1 MRHDEEDVPGTTEA
15 DAATR
20 VSGRMLLLLADLF
33 RFHGLEIADH
43 VTGLR
48 SVERPGPPPR
58 WIAWDDYVELTER
71 LGLACGGPDG
81 VARAMRG
88 VPKDAYAELRSAR
101 GFFPD
106 PAAFF
111 AFYSHQIM
119 PSMTPCLDFSMQPS
133 GPHRYRIRYAIR
145 PGARSTEWFMCGTK
159 VLVELFPTHFD
170 LPEAKVEVLTLSPT
184 VLELDAEFPSV
195 DPANRWGD
203 WLARTASTPA
213 LRKLDAREG
222 EDARVLTPREREV
235 LSLLTQ
241 GLTNAEIAGSL
252 GTATNTVRHQV
263 ASIMEKMAAANR
275 TELAVRAVR
284 KDP

>member
-1 MRHDEEDVPGTTEA
+1 MSQDDEDVPGTTEA

-20 VSGRMLLLLADLF
+20 VSGRMLLLLVDLF

-43 VTGLR
+43 VAGLT
-48 SVERPGPPPR
+48 SVDRPGPPPR
-58 WIAWDDYVELTER
+58 WISWDDYVELTER
-71 LGLACGGPDG
+71 LGRACGGPDG

-88 VPKDAYAELRSAR
+88 LPKDAYAELRSAR
-101 GFFPD
+101 AFFPE

-119 PSMTPCLDFSMQPS
+119 PSMTPGFDFAMDDLGSQRWRV
-133 GPHRYRIRYAIR
+133 RYSVRE
-145 PGARSTEWFMCGTK
+145 GVRSTEWFLCGTK
-159 VLVELFPTHFD
+159 VLVQLFPTHFD
-170 LPEAKVEVLTLSPT
+170 LPEAKVEVMTLSAR
-184 VLELDAEFPSV
+184 LLDMIVEFPSV
-195 DPANRWGD
+195 DPSKRWGD
-203 WLARTASTPA
+203 RLA
-213 LRKLDAREG
+213 LRRPSDTDGPSDDTRM
-222 EDARVLTPREREV
+222 LTPREREV

-241 GLTNAEIAGSL
+241 GLTNAEIASTL

-284 KDP
+284 KEP

>member
-1 MRHDEEDVPGTTEA
+1 MSQDDDVPGTTEA

-33 RFHGLEIADH
+33 RFHGLEIAVH
-43 VTGLR
+43 VKGLP
-48 SVERPGPPPR
+48 SVDKPGPPPR
-58 WIAWDDYVELTER
+58 WISWDDYVELTER
-71 LGLACGGPDG
+71 LGHACGGPEG

-119 PSMTPCLDFSMQPS
+119 PSMTPCFDFSMDHLGGQ
-133 GPHRYRIRYAIR
+133 RYRIRYGMR

-170 LPEAKVEVLTLSPT
+170 LPEAKVDVVTLSPQL
-184 VLELDAEFPSV
+184 LEMNVEFPSV
-195 DPANRWGD
+195 EPANRWGD
-203 WLARTASTPA
+203 WLARGATARAFRT
-213 LRKLDAREG
+213 LDAEQSDDTRM
-222 EDARVLTPREREV
+222 LTPREREV

-241 GLTNAEIAGSL
+241 GLTNAEIASTL

-263 ASIMEKMAAANR
+263 ASIMDKMAAANR

-284 KDP
+284 NP

>member
-1 MRHDEEDVPGTTEA
+1 MDQDDEDVPGTTEA

-20 VSGRMLLLLADLF
+20 VSGRMLLLLVDLF
-33 RFHGLEIADH
+33 RFHGLELADH
-43 VTGLR
+43 VAGLT
-48 SVERPGPPPR
+48 SVDRPGPAPR
-58 WIAWDDYVELTER
+58 WISWDDYVELTER
-71 LGLACGGPDG
+71 LGRACGGPDG

-119 PSMTPCLDFSMQPS
+119 PSMTPAFDFAMDDLGRQRWRV
-133 GPHRYRIRYAIR
+133 RYSVRE
-145 PGARSTEWFMCGTK
+145 GLRSTEWLLCGTK

-170 LPEAKVEVLTLSPT
+170 LPEASVEVLTLSAR
-184 VLELDAEFPSV
+184 LLDMIVAFPAV
-195 DPANRWGD
+195 APANRWGD
-203 WLARTASTPA
+203 RLA
-213 LRKLDAREG
+213 LRKPSDAEEPPSSSG
-222 EDARVLTPREREV
+222 TLTPREREV
-235 LSLLTQ
+235 LALLTQ
-241 GLTNAEIAGSL
+241 GLTNAEIASTL